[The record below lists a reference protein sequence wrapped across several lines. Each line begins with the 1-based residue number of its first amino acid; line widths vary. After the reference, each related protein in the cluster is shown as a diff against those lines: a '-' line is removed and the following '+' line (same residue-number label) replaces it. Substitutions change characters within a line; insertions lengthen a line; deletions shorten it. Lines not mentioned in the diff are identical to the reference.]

1 MPTIQITYSYQPKT
15 HPHVPVPCKFSNSCL
30 TKPLMDNEED
40 ATIIPIPISTKY
52 CEKKCCWV
60 KTIPLRVCKGL
71 TAHKVQGMS
80 IGSGEEFKRAIIHM
94 PEGRMKN
101 IPGLVLVMFTRL
113 KEAADFAI
121 GTEPNSLS
129 MDDFVKLG
137 NTPAYNDRR
146 KFRREMNEL
155 SEQTMKRTI
164 DRITALHDATNG
176 NKTFEGGCEFLLR
189 WYRATFP
196 IGRPYSPSRT

>member
-1 MPTIQITYSYQPKT
+1 
-15 HPHVPVPCKFSNSCL
+15 
-30 TKPLMDNEED
+30 MDNEGD
-40 ATIIPIPISTKY
+40 ATIIPIPICTKR
-52 CEKKCCWV
+52 CEKNCCWV

-80 IGSGEEFKRAIIHM
+80 IGKGKEFERAIIHM

-101 IPGLVLVMFTRL
+101 IPGLVLVMLTRL

-121 GTEPNSLS
+121 GTEPSSLS

-146 KFRREMNEL
+146 NFRQDMME
-155 SEQTMKRTI
+155 
-164 DRITALHDATNG
+164 
-176 NKTFEGGCEFLLR
+176 
-189 WYRATFP
+189 
-196 IGRPYSPSRT
+196 

>member
-1 MPTIQITYSYQPKT
+1 
-15 HPHVPVPCKFSNSCL
+15 
-30 TKPLMDNEED
+30 
-40 ATIIPIPISTKY
+40 
-52 CEKKCCWV
+52 
-60 KTIPLRVCKGL
+60 
-71 TAHKVQGMS
+71 
-80 IGSGEEFKRAIIHM
+80 
-94 PEGRMKN
+94 MKN

-146 KFRREMNEL
+146 KFRQEMNEL
-155 SEQTMKRTI
+155 SEQTMKRII

-176 NKTFEGGCEFLLR
+176 NKTFEGGCKFLLR

-196 IGRPYSPSRT
+196 IGQPYTPSRT